1 MVLREHRGGRWRLG
15 AVGVV
20 AVVALAAAACSS
32 SSSSSGAKVTH
43 SGGTLR
49 LAVVGLDSLDPATVV
64 PTNLADMVA
73 VSLLDDGLTVID
85 PTHNQAAPALAT
97 KWTSNAPAGKAT
109 SGTTGT
115 TTTPGTAGSS
125 GPEAAPVGTTW
136 TFTLDAHARFADGSA
151 VTPADVVAALTA
163 VAAKGN
169 ATLAGARLDVIKG
182 YNELVAGKTKELSGL
197 VAGDGVV
204 RITTNAP
211 DAELPLTLASPV
223 YTVTKSGHEAES
235 PSPTA
240 PSGTATTVGP
250 RLEAP
255 VGAGSFKVLSDDGIT
270 LRLVRSPGSVAELDE
285 VDLVREATSTAALA
299 AVHDGDADWASV
311 PPADRASATGG
322 HVGYTLQS
330 PLGAEEFFGINLAS
344 PTFANP
350 LFRRAIIVATNRNT
364 VVASALPGLEVNAGV
379 VPIAVPGSVDDPCGA
394 ACDYSTDTAKAL
406 LAQAFPT
413 GQIPTVEIDTD
424 DDPGDVALANA
435 VGAQLTAVGIP
446 VKVTPQPFA
455 TYQSFI
461 TTGRQQLFRTG
472 WVGLWPSA
480 GAYLSPLFRST
491 SLDNS
496 TAYSSA
502 VADKA
507 LAVAAATADATQRQ
521 IDYQA
526 AQKIIMSDYA
536 VLPLASFTQVLALS
550 TRVHDYS
557 PRLDGTFNVDRVQV
571 KGTTGTSG

>member
-1 MVLREHRGGRWRLG
+1 
-15 AVGVV
+15 
-20 AVVALAAAACSS
+20 
-32 SSSSSGAKVTH
+32 
-43 SGGTLR
+43 
-49 LAVVGLDSLDPATVV
+49 
-64 PTNLADMVA
+64 
-73 VSLLDDGLTVID
+73 
-85 PTHNQAAPALAT
+85 
-97 KWTSNAPAGKAT
+97 
-109 SGTTGT
+109 
-115 TTTPGTAGSS
+115 
-125 GPEAAPVGTTW
+125 
-136 TFTLDAHARFADGSA
+136 
-151 VTPADVVAALTA
+151 
-163 VAAKGN
+163 
-169 ATLAGARLDVIKG
+169 LDVIKG
-182 YNELVAGKTKELSGL
+182 YSELVAGKTKTLSGL
-197 VAGDGVV
+197 VAGDGLV

-223 YTVTKSGHEAES
+223 YAVTKAGHEAES
-235 PSPTA
+235 SPATTA
-240 PSGTATTVGP
+240 GTATTLGP

-255 VGAGSFKVLSDDGIT
+255 LGSGSFKVLSDDGTT
-270 LRLVRSPGSVAELDE
+270 LRLVRSQESVAELDE
-285 VDLVREATSTAALA
+285 VDLVREATSTTALA

-311 PPADRASATGG
+311 PPAEKATATGG

-350 LFRRAIIVATNRNT
+350 LFRRAIIVATDRNA
-364 VVASALPGLEVNAGV
+364 VVAGALPGLEVSAGV
-379 VPIAVPGSVDDPCGA
+379 VPTGVPGSVDDPCGTG
-394 ACDYSTDTAKAL
+394 CDYSTETAKAL

-435 VGAQLTAVGIP
+435 VGAQLSVVGIP

-496 TAYSSA
+496 TAYSSPA
-502 VADKA
+502 VDKA

-521 IDYQA
+521 VDYQA
-526 AQKIIMSDYA
+526 LQRTIMSDYA
-536 VLPLASFTQVLALS
+536 ILPLASFTQVLALS
-550 TRVHDYS
+550 IRVHDYS
-557 PRLDGTFNVDRVQV
+557 PRLDGTFDVNRVQV
-571 KGTTGTSG
+571 KGSTTTTG